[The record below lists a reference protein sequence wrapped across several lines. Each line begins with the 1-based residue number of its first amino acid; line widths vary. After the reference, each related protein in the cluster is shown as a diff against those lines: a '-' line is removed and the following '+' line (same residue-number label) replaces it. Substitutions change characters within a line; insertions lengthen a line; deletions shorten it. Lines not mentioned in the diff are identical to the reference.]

1 MQERIIEI
9 IVYLLEEFQQ
19 QHSNENYNDL
29 SKQLISLGYTE
40 NEINLAFSWV
50 FNHLQNKTNVGND
63 QFEYALD
70 SNRVLHDVEKLVI
83 SSEAYGYLLQLRFLS
98 LITDYDMETVI
109 ERALTIGTSTI
120 SIEDIKSIAATII
133 FGSDAN
139 GTWDGVFIHPG
150 TNTIH

>member
-1 MQERIIEI
+1 
-9 IVYLLEEFQQ
+9 
-19 QHSNENYNDL
+19 
-29 SKQLISLGYTE
+29 
-40 NEINLAFSWV
+40 
-50 FNHLQNKTNVGND
+50 
-63 QFEYALD
+63 
-70 SNRVLHDVEKLVI
+70 LHDVEKLVI